1 MLHCITPYQPL
12 NTDTQKNAMT
22 IKNLFL
28 ALLAALTLLLCL
40 VLLSVI
46 SLKSASDEVDRSADL
61 RYRSYLLADELRQ
74 SSDDLT
80 RLARTYAVTGD
91 AKYEKQYFDILDIR
105 NGKKPRPEHYERIYW
120 DFVAAGIDKPQPDGA
135 TASLQALMKE
145 AGFSEQEFA
154 KLEEAQNNSD
164 ALVKNETI
172 AMNAV
177 KGLFDDGTGQ
187 FTKKGDPDLE
197 LARKLTHD
205 ENYHKYKA
213 QIMKPVDEFLELLD
227 KRTSAA
233 VEQAKQANTRMQY
246 WVTGLVLFSIAFL
259 VVALLTV
266 YRRIIAALGGEPA
279 VASEVVKQVAA
290 GDLSVEIPVANTDS
304 TSLLAAMKVMQSN
317 LQKLIGEIQ
326 TNADMVAS
334 AAKKM
339 TIAAEDV
346 AGASNQQSASS
357 LEIAAAMEQSTVSI
371 NLMSDSAN
379 QAQTI
384 SGDSESLMNETS
396 GVVSEAVNRI
406 AKIATVVEQASQTVR
421 TLGQESENVSKIV
434 LVIKEV
440 ADQTNLLALNAA
452 IEAARAGEQ
461 GRGFA
466 VVADEVRKL
475 AERTTQSTQEITT
488 MISSMQSSARDA
500 VTCIEDAVAN
510 VNEGVILTKRVGES
524 VSRLGASSHEV
535 KGVIIDVSSALR
547 EQNAA
552 SNEIA
557 RNVEQIAQTGE
568 RNSGAVGAVAK
579 AATELQQLANSLTDS
594 ARHFTTVKR

>member
-1 MLHCITPYQPL
+1 
-12 NTDTQKNAMT
+12 MT

-46 SLKSASDEVDRSADL
+46 SLKSASDEVARTTDL

-80 RLARTYAVTGD
+80 RLVRTYAVTGD

-233 VEQAKQANTRMQY
+233 VEQAKQDKTRMQY

-346 AGASNQQSASS
+346 AWSSNQQSASS

-379 QAQTI
+379 RAQTI
-384 SGDSESLMNETS
+384 SGDSELLMNETS

-535 KGVIIDVSSALR
+535 KEVIIDVSSALR

-557 RNVEQIAQTGE
+557 RNVEQIAQTIE
-568 RNSGAVGAVAK
+568 RNSGAVGEVAK

>member
-1 MLHCITPYQPL
+1 
-12 NTDTQKNAMT
+12 MT

-46 SLKSASDEVDRSADL
+46 SLKSASDEVARTTDL

-154 KLEEAQNNSD
+154 KLKEAQNNSD

-213 QIMKPVDEFLELLD
+213 QVMKPVDEFLELLD

-233 VEQAKQANTRMQY
+233 VEQAKQAETRMQY

-326 TNADMVAS
+326 TDADMVAS

-346 AGASNQQSASS
+346 ACSSNQQSASS
-357 LEIAAAMEQSTVSI
+357 LVIAAAMEQLTVSI
-371 NLMSDSAN
+371 NLISNSAN
-379 QAQTI
+379 RAQTI
-384 SGDSESLMNETS
+384 SGDSELLMNETS

-421 TLGQESENVSKIV
+421 TVGQESENVSKIV

-535 KGVIIDVSSALR
+535 KEVIIDVSSALR

-557 RNVEQIAQTGE
+557 RNVEQIAQTTE

-579 AATELQQLANSLTDS
+579 AASELQQLANSLTDS

>member
-1 MLHCITPYQPL
+1 
-12 NTDTQKNAMT
+12 MT

-46 SLKSASDEVDRSADL
+46 SLKSASDEVARSADL

-233 VEQAKQANTRMQY
+233 VEQAKQAKTRMQY

-346 AGASNQQSASS
+346 AWSSNQQSASS

-379 QAQTI
+379 RAQTI
-384 SGDSESLMNETS
+384 SGDSELLMNETS

>member
-1 MLHCITPYQPL
+1 
-12 NTDTQKNAMT
+12 MT

-46 SLKSASDEVDRSADL
+46 SLKSASDEVARSVDL

-233 VEQAKQANTRMQY
+233 VEQANQAKTRMQY

-326 TNADMVAS
+326 TDADMVAS

-346 AGASNQQSASS
+346 ACSSNQQSASS
-357 LEIAAAMEQSTVSI
+357 LVIAAAMEQLTVSI
-371 NLMSDSAN
+371 NLISDSAN
-379 QAQTI
+379 RAQTI
-384 SGDSESLMNETS
+384 SGDSELLMNETS

-421 TLGQESENVSKIV
+421 TVGQESENVSKIV

-466 VVADEVRKL
+466 VVADEVRRL

>member
-1 MLHCITPYQPL
+1 
-12 NTDTQKNAMT
+12 MT

-46 SLKSASDEVDRSADL
+46 SLKSASDEVARTTDL

-154 KLEEAQNNSD
+154 KLKEAQNNSD

-233 VEQAKQANTRMQY
+233 VEQAKQDETRMQY

-326 TNADMVAS
+326 TDADMVAS

-346 AGASNQQSASS
+346 AWSSNQQSASS

-379 QAQTI
+379 RAQTI
-384 SGDSESLMNETS
+384 SGDSELLMNETS

>member
-1 MLHCITPYQPL
+1 
-12 NTDTQKNAMT
+12 MT

-46 SLKSASDEVDRSADL
+46 SLKSASDEVARSADL

-154 KLEEAQNNSD
+154 KLKEAQNNSD

-233 VEQAKQANTRMQY
+233 VEQVKQAETRMQY

-326 TNADMVAS
+326 TDADMVAS

-346 AGASNQQSASS
+346 ACSSNQQSASS
-357 LEIAAAMEQSTVSI
+357 LVIAAAMEQLTVSI
-371 NLMSDSAN
+371 NLISDSAN
-379 QAQTI
+379 RAQTI
-384 SGDSESLMNETS
+384 SGDSELLMNETS

-524 VSRLGASSHEV
+524 VSQLGASSHEV

>member
-1 MLHCITPYQPL
+1 
-12 NTDTQKNAMT
+12 MT

-46 SLKSASDEVDRSADL
+46 SLKSASDEVARSVDL

-154 KLEEAQNNSD
+154 KLKEAQNNSD

-233 VEQAKQANTRMQY
+233 VEQVKQAETRMQY

-326 TNADMVAS
+326 TDADMVAS

-346 AGASNQQSASS
+346 ACSSNQQSASS
-357 LEIAAAMEQSTVSI
+357 LVIAAAMEQSTVSI

-379 QAQTI
+379 RAQTI
-384 SGDSESLMNETS
+384 SGDSELLMNETS

-557 RNVEQIAQTGE
+557 RNVEQIAQTIE
-568 RNSGAVGAVAK
+568 RNSGAVGEVAK

>member
-1 MLHCITPYQPL
+1 
-12 NTDTQKNAMT
+12 MT

-154 KLEEAQNNSD
+154 KLKEAQNNSD

-233 VEQAKQANTRMQY
+233 VEQAKQAKTRMQY

-339 TIAAEDV
+339 TIAAENV
-346 AGASNQQSASS
+346 AGSSQQQSASS

-557 RNVEQIAQTGE
+557 RNVEQIAQTIE
-568 RNSGAVGAVAK
+568 RNSGAVGEVAK

>member
-1 MLHCITPYQPL
+1 
-12 NTDTQKNAMT
+12 MT

-46 SLKSASDEVDRSADL
+46 SLKSASDEVARSADL

-80 RLARTYAVTGD
+80 RLVRTYAVTGD

-154 KLEEAQNNSD
+154 KLKEAQNNSD

-213 QIMKPVDEFLELLD
+213 QVMKPVDEFLELLD

-233 VEQAKQANTRMQY
+233 VEQAKQAETRMQY

-326 TNADMVAS
+326 TDADMVAS

-346 AGASNQQSASS
+346 ACSSNQQSASS
-357 LEIAAAMEQSTVSI
+357 LVIAAAMEQLTVSI
-371 NLMSDSAN
+371 NLISDSAN
-379 QAQTI
+379 RAQTI
-384 SGDSESLMNETS
+384 SGDSELLMNETS

-421 TLGQESENVSKIV
+421 TVGQESENVSKIV

-524 VSRLGASSHEV
+524 VSQLGASSHEV

-594 ARHFTTVKR
+594 ALHFTTVKR

>member
-1 MLHCITPYQPL
+1 
-12 NTDTQKNAMT
+12 MT

-46 SLKSASDEVDRSADL
+46 SLKSASDEVARSADL

-135 TASLQALMKE
+135 TAPLQALMKE

-154 KLEEAQNNSD
+154 KLKEAQNNSD

-233 VEQAKQANTRMQY
+233 VEQVKQAETRMQY

-326 TNADMVAS
+326 TDADMVAS

-346 AGASNQQSASS
+346 ACSSNQQSASS
-357 LEIAAAMEQSTVSI
+357 LVIAAAMEQLTVSI
-371 NLMSDSAN
+371 NLISDSAN
-379 QAQTI
+379 RAQTI
-384 SGDSESLMNETS
+384 SGDSELLMNETS

-421 TLGQESENVSKIV
+421 TVGQESENVSKIV

-466 VVADEVRKL
+466 VVADEVRRL

-524 VSRLGASSHEV
+524 VSQLGASSHEV

>member
-1 MLHCITPYQPL
+1 
-12 NTDTQKNAMT
+12 MT

-46 SLKSASDEVDRSADL
+46 SLKSASDEVARSADL

-154 KLEEAQNNSD
+154 KLKEAQNNSD

-213 QIMKPVDEFLELLD
+213 QVMKPVDEFLELLD

-233 VEQAKQANTRMQY
+233 VEQAKQAETRMQY

-326 TNADMVAS
+326 TDADMVAS

-346 AGASNQQSASS
+346 AWSSNQQSASS

-379 QAQTI
+379 RAQTI
-384 SGDSESLMNETS
+384 SGDSELLMNETS

-421 TLGQESENVSKIV
+421 TVGQESENVSKIV

-524 VSRLGASSHEV
+524 VSQLGASSHEV

-557 RNVEQIAQTGE
+557 RNVEQIAQTIE

>member
-1 MLHCITPYQPL
+1 
-12 NTDTQKNAMT
+12 MT

-233 VEQAKQANTRMQY
+233 VEQANQAKTRMQY

-326 TNADMVAS
+326 TNADMVTS

-339 TIAAEDV
+339 TIAAENV
-346 AGASNQQSASS
+346 AGSSQQQSASS

-379 QAQTI
+379 RAQTI
-384 SGDSESLMNETS
+384 SGDSELLMNETS

-406 AKIATVVEQASQTVR
+406 AKIATVVEQASQTVW

-579 AATELQQLANSLTDS
+579 AAT
-594 ARHFTTVKR
+594 

>member
-1 MLHCITPYQPL
+1 
-12 NTDTQKNAMT
+12 MT

-46 SLKSASDEVDRSADL
+46 SLKSASDEVARSADL

-154 KLEEAQNNSD
+154 KLKEAQNNSD

-233 VEQAKQANTRMQY
+233 VEQAKQAKTRMQY

-326 TNADMVAS
+326 TDADMVAS

-346 AGASNQQSASS
+346 AWSSNQQSASS
-357 LEIAAAMEQSTVSI
+357 REIAAAMEQSTVSI

-379 QAQTI
+379 RAQTI
-384 SGDSESLMNETS
+384 SGDSELLMNETS

>member
-1 MLHCITPYQPL
+1 
-12 NTDTQKNAMT
+12 MT

-46 SLKSASDEVDRSADL
+46 SLKSASDEVARTTDL

-154 KLEEAQNNSD
+154 KLKEAQNNSD

-233 VEQAKQANTRMQY
+233 VEQANQAKTRMQY

-326 TNADMVAS
+326 TDADMVAS

-346 AGASNQQSASS
+346 AWSSNQQSASS

-379 QAQTI
+379 RAQTI
-384 SGDSESLMNETS
+384 SGDSELLMNETS

-421 TLGQESENVSKIV
+421 TVGQESENVSKIV

>member
-1 MLHCITPYQPL
+1 
-12 NTDTQKNAMT
+12 MT

-46 SLKSASDEVDRSADL
+46 SLKSASDEVARSADL

-154 KLEEAQNNSD
+154 KLKEAQNNSD

-233 VEQAKQANTRMQY
+233 VEQAKQAKTRMQY

-326 TNADMVAS
+326 TNADMVTS

-339 TIAAEDV
+339 TIAAENV
-346 AGASNQQSASS
+346 AGSSQQQSASS

-379 QAQTI
+379 RAQTI
-384 SGDSESLMNETS
+384 SGDSELLMNETS

>member
-1 MLHCITPYQPL
+1 
-12 NTDTQKNAMT
+12 MT

-46 SLKSASDEVDRSADL
+46 SLKSASDEVARSADL

-80 RLARTYAVTGD
+80 RLVRTYAVTGD

-154 KLEEAQNNSD
+154 KLKEAQNNSD

-233 VEQAKQANTRMQY
+233 VEQAKQAETRMQY

-326 TNADMVAS
+326 TNADMVTS

-339 TIAAEDV
+339 TIAAENV
-346 AGASNQQSASS
+346 ACSSNQQSASS
-357 LEIAAAMEQSTVSI
+357 LVIAAAMEQLTVSI
-371 NLMSDSAN
+371 NLISDSAN
-379 QAQTI
+379 RAQTI
-384 SGDSESLMNETS
+384 SGDSELLMNETS

-535 KGVIIDVSSALR
+535 KEVIIDVSSALR

-568 RNSGAVGAVAK
+568 RNSGAVVAVAK

>member
-1 MLHCITPYQPL
+1 
-12 NTDTQKNAMT
+12 MT

-46 SLKSASDEVDRSADL
+46 SLKSASDEVARSTDL

-233 VEQAKQANTRMQY
+233 VEQAKQAKTRMQY

-346 AGASNQQSASS
+346 AWSSNQQSASS

-379 QAQTI
+379 RAQTI
-384 SGDSESLMNETS
+384 SGDSELLMNETS

-421 TLGQESENVSKIV
+421 TLGQESENISKIV

-535 KGVIIDVSSALR
+535 KEVIIDVSSALR

-557 RNVEQIAQTGE
+557 RNVEQIAQTIE
-568 RNSGAVGAVAK
+568 RNSGAVGEVAK

>member
-1 MLHCITPYQPL
+1 
-12 NTDTQKNAMT
+12 MT

-46 SLKSASDEVDRSADL
+46 SLKSASDEVARTTDL

-154 KLEEAQNNSD
+154 KLKEAQNNSD

-233 VEQAKQANTRMQY
+233 VEQANQAKTRMQY

-326 TNADMVAS
+326 TDADMVAS

-346 AGASNQQSASS
+346 AWSSNQQSASS
-357 LEIAAAMEQSTVSI
+357 LVIAAAMEQLTVSI
-371 NLMSDSAN
+371 NLISDSAN
-379 QAQTI
+379 RAQTI
-384 SGDSESLMNETS
+384 SGDSELLMNETS

>member
-1 MLHCITPYQPL
+1 
-12 NTDTQKNAMT
+12 MT

-46 SLKSASDEVDRSADL
+46 SLKSASDEVARSVDL

-154 KLEEAQNNSD
+154 KLKEAQNNSD

-233 VEQAKQANTRMQY
+233 VEQAKQAETRMQY

-326 TNADMVAS
+326 TDADMVAS

-346 AGASNQQSASS
+346 ACSSNQQSASS
-357 LEIAAAMEQSTVSI
+357 LVIAAAMEQLTVSI
-371 NLMSDSAN
+371 NLISDSAN
-379 QAQTI
+379 RAQTI
-384 SGDSESLMNETS
+384 SGDSELLMNETS

-524 VSRLGASSHEV
+524 VSQLGASSHEV

>member
-1 MLHCITPYQPL
+1 
-12 NTDTQKNAMT
+12 MT

-154 KLEEAQNNSD
+154 KLKEAQNNSD

-233 VEQAKQANTRMQY
+233 VEQAKQAKTRMQY

-326 TNADMVAS
+326 TDADMVAS

-346 AGASNQQSASS
+346 ACSSNQQSASS
-357 LEIAAAMEQSTVSI
+357 LVIAAAMEQLTVSI
-371 NLMSDSAN
+371 NLISDSAN
-379 QAQTI
+379 RAQTI
-384 SGDSESLMNETS
+384 SGDSELLMNETS

-421 TLGQESENVSKIV
+421 TVGQESENVSKIV

-466 VVADEVRKL
+466 VVADEVRRL

-524 VSRLGASSHEV
+524 VSQLGASSHEV

>member
-1 MLHCITPYQPL
+1 
-12 NTDTQKNAMT
+12 MT

-46 SLKSASDEVDRSADL
+46 SLKSASDEVARSADL

-145 AGFSEQEFA
+145 AGFSEQDFA
-154 KLEEAQNNSD
+154 KLKEAQNNSD

-233 VEQAKQANTRMQY
+233 VEQAKQDKTRMQY

-346 AGASNQQSASS
+346 AWSSNQQSASS

-379 QAQTI
+379 RAQTI
-384 SGDSESLMNETS
+384 SGDSELLMNETS

-535 KGVIIDVSSALR
+535 KGIIIDVSSALR

>member
-1 MLHCITPYQPL
+1 
-12 NTDTQKNAMT
+12 MT

-46 SLKSASDEVDRSADL
+46 SLKSASDEVARSADL

-154 KLEEAQNNSD
+154 KLKEAQNNSD

-233 VEQAKQANTRMQY
+233 VEQAKQDKTRMQY

-326 TNADMVAS
+326 TNADMVTS

-339 TIAAEDV
+339 TIATENV
-346 AGASNQQSASS
+346 AGSSQQQSASS

-557 RNVEQIAQTGE
+557 RNVEQIAQTIE
-568 RNSGAVGAVAK
+568 RNSGAVGEVAK

>member
-1 MLHCITPYQPL
+1 
-12 NTDTQKNAMT
+12 MT

-46 SLKSASDEVDRSADL
+46 SLKSASDEVARSADL

-233 VEQAKQANTRMQY
+233 VEQAKQAETRMQY

-326 TNADMVAS
+326 TDADMVAS

-346 AGASNQQSASS
+346 ACSSNQQSASS
-357 LEIAAAMEQSTVSI
+357 LVIAAAMEQLTVSI
-371 NLMSDSAN
+371 NLISDSAN
-379 QAQTI
+379 RAQTI
-384 SGDSESLMNETS
+384 SGDSELLMNETS

-466 VVADEVRKL
+466 VVADEVRRL

-524 VSRLGASSHEV
+524 VSQLGASSHEV

-557 RNVEQIAQTGE
+557 RNVEQIAQTIE
-568 RNSGAVGAVAK
+568 RNSGAVGEVAK

>member
-1 MLHCITPYQPL
+1 
-12 NTDTQKNAMT
+12 MT

-46 SLKSASDEVDRSADL
+46 SLKSASDEVARSVDL

-154 KLEEAQNNSD
+154 KLKEAQNNSD

-233 VEQAKQANTRMQY
+233 VEQAKQAKTRMQY

-326 TNADMVAS
+326 TDADMVAS

-346 AGASNQQSASS
+346 ACSSNQQSASS
-357 LEIAAAMEQSTVSI
+357 LVIAAAMEQLTVSI
-371 NLMSDSAN
+371 NLISDSAN
-379 QAQTI
+379 RAQTI
-384 SGDSESLMNETS
+384 SGDSELLMNETS

-421 TLGQESENVSKIV
+421 TVGQESENVSKIV

-524 VSRLGASSHEV
+524 VSQLGASSHEV

>member
-1 MLHCITPYQPL
+1 
-12 NTDTQKNAMT
+12 MT

-233 VEQAKQANTRMQY
+233 VEQAKQAKTRMQY

-346 AGASNQQSASS
+346 AWSSNQQSASS

-379 QAQTI
+379 RAQTI
-384 SGDSESLMNETS
+384 SGDSELLMNETS

-421 TLGQESENVSKIV
+421 TVGQESENVSKIV

-475 AERTTQSTQEITT
+475 AERTTQSTHEITT

-557 RNVEQIAQTGE
+557 RNVEQIAQTIE
-568 RNSGAVGAVAK
+568 RNSGAVGEVAK